1 MKYDRYELQVGESLM
16 FYEFESDGPKG
27 KVTKLIEYTEMGI
40 QGVYN
45 LGFGDKDFL
54 TGHLNDVV
62 ITNNGD
68 GKKVLATVASSVFA
82 FMSKY
87 PDAWI
92 YATGSCKARTR
103 LYRIGIS
110 NNLTEII
117 QRFDVY
123 GLVNNVWYDFERNTE
138 YEAFLVKRKIS
149 KFDYENE
156 RV

>member
-1 MKYDRYELQVGESLM
+1 MKYERYELEVGESLM

-40 QGVYN
+40 KGVYN
-45 LGFGDKDFL
+45 LGFGDKDHL
-54 TGHLNDVV
+54 TGHINDVI

-68 GKKVLATVASSVFA
+68 SKKVLATVASTVFT
-82 FMSKY
+82 FISKY

-103 LYRIGIS
+103 LYRMGIS
-110 NNLTEII
+110 NNLAEIL
-117 QRFDVY
+117 QSFEVY

-138 YEAFLVKRKIS
+138 YEAFLIKRK
-149 KFDYENE
+149 NQ
-156 RV
+156 